1 MIRDMSDSTQ
11 SASSGQPGSEPPAPE
26 PQAAQPEAVQ
36 QPFAPPAFPAY
47 GAPAQAEP
55 VTRKRN
61 TKSIVRPC
69 RRLVVLSGIG
79 YAIYQNSDSVTNLA
93 VGDCI
98 NEPESLDEV
107 ETVPTVDCDDEH
119 DYEVYLVGD
128 LTGDDYPGEG
138 AVDEQVAQDCL
149 TEFEGRY
156 GTYDAENPYDFSAL
170 VPLEESWS
178 QDKGYIC
185 LVYSVE
191 GEADGSGRAGELTPR
206 RLGRPV
212 SGRCSRPQPAPP

>member
-11 SASSGQPGSEPPAPE
+11 SASSDQPGSEPPAPE

-36 QPFAPPAFPAY
+36 QPFATPAFPAY
-47 GAPAQAEP
+47 AAPAQAAP
-55 VTRKRN
+55 VRRKRA
-61 TKSIVRPC
+61 TKYIVAAVIGG
-69 RRLVVLSGIG
+69 LVLLSGLG
-79 YAIYQNSDSVTNLA
+79 YAIYQYFDDSVANLA

-107 ETVPTVDCDDEH
+107 ETVPTVACDDEH
-119 DYEVYLVGD
+119 DYEVFLVGD

-138 AVDEQVAQDCL
+138 AVDEQVAQECL

-170 VPLEESWS
+170 VPLEETWS

-191 GEADGSGRAGELTPR
+191 GALTA
-206 RLGRPV
+206 PV
-212 SGRCSRPQPAPP
+212 EQAS